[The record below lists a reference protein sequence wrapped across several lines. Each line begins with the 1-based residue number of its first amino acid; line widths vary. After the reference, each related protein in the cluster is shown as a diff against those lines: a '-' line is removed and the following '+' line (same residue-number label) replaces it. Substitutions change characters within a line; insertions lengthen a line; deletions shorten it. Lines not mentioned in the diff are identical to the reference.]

1 METNSLILTGIS
13 TIIKFRNHEKKIF
26 EKIKKIRW
34 KNKVYCQ
41 YCGSFLI
48 KLHQRH
54 KNGLCRYKCF
64 DCGRIFSDLTKTVF
78 EYTKVPLWK
87 WFYALYETSQKSG
100 ISSVE
105 LAGKLNINQKTAW
118 RMLDKLRTCFLK
130 YKPMLKGLVEGD
142 ESYFG
147 GKKKGKRGRQTRWS
161 NKVCVAGIVERKGR
175 ANIKIIDYVN
185 EEELTNFVEKNV
197 VENSQMYT
205 DGYGGY
211 NGLRYAG
218 FKHDSVDHNK
228 QFIKGN
234 VHTQTIEGL
243 WSFIK
248 RKLEGTYYR
257 VSTKHLLKYLKEF
270 VLRYNLRAESPS
282 RKFHFMLSFAL

>member
-1 METNSLILTGIS
+1 MNIS

-105 LAGKLNINQKTAW
+105 LAGKLNINQKTA
-118 RMLDKLRTCFLK
+118 
-130 YKPMLKGLVEGD
+130 
-142 ESYFG
+142 
-147 GKKKGKRGRQTRWS
+147 
-161 NKVCVAGIVERKGR
+161 
-175 ANIKIIDYVN
+175 
-185 EEELTNFVEKNV
+185 
-197 VENSQMYT
+197 
-205 DGYGGY
+205 
-211 NGLRYAG
+211 
-218 FKHDSVDHNK
+218 
-228 QFIKGN
+228 
-234 VHTQTIEGL
+234 
-243 WSFIK
+243 
-248 RKLEGTYYR
+248 
-257 VSTKHLLKYLKEF
+257 
-270 VLRYNLRAESPS
+270 
-282 RKFHFMLSFAL
+282 